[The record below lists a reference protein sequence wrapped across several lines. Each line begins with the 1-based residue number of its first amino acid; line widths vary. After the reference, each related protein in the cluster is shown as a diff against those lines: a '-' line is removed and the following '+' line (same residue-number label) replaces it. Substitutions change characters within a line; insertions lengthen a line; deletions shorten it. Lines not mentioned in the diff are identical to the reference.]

1 MLSRTL
7 AAMEEPPGV
16 RELIAAAIS
25 EESGE
30 IIRAGYSSELDEARE
45 FRDGAH
51 EWLTRFEAD
60 ERLKTA

>member
-30 IIRAGYSSELDEARE
+30 IIRAGYSSS
-45 FRDGAH
+45 
-51 EWLTRFEAD
+51 WTRPASSA
-60 ERLKTA
+60 TAPTSG